1 MKLLVNILIVL
12 LLLCGDITAQWRHQN
27 SGTTANLG
35 SVFFIDANIGWAC
48 GGGGKI
54 IKTTNGGLDW
64 FDQNSNTTAGLNTIQ
79 FVDANN
85 GWACGGNQILRTA
98 DGGLIWSVQNFPS
111 STSIYTIQFVDTN
124 IGWITSVFADTSYIQ
139 KSTDGG
145 DTWRVQHQSQYGEY
159 ESMHFLDENTGWVT
173 HWIDYSGILKTT
185 DGGNIWIQYNANFG
199 SQKQTSFVDNLTG
212 WISHNTLGSYEI
224 SKSTD
229 GGVTWFSQ
237 IMETA
242 KFIKSINFPSSNIGY
257 AAGWEMFIPPNPDQ
271 GFIMKTTDGGSSWI
285 EQYRDY
291 GDYNSIFFVSDQLGW
306 AVGNNGKI
314 LYTPNGGLPVELI
327 NFTADIIDNEVI
339 LNWTTATETNNLGF
353 EVEKKIS
360 NWQKIAFVKGHGTT
374 TEPQFYSF
382 IDESVASGNY
392 QYRLKQIDYDGSFE
406 YSGIVEVEV
415 GLPTEFSLEQN
426 YPNPFNPST
435 MIRYEIPGQARND
448 NMLVVLKVYDV
459 LGNEIATLVNEEKPS
474 GTYEV
479 EFYGTGLTRQFVS
492 LKVYDVLG
500 NEIAILV
507 NEEKPVGSYEVEF
520 DGAGLPSGIYFYQL
534 KTESYIKT
542 KKMIIIK

>member
-1 MKLLVNILIVL
+1 MKALINFLIVL
-12 LLLCGDITAQWRHQN
+12 LLLSGDITAQWFHQN

-48 GGGGKI
+48 GTGGKI

-64 FDQNSNTTAGLNTIQ
+64 FDQISNTTVWLNTIQ
-79 FVDANN
+79 FIDASN
-85 GWACGGNQILRTA
+85 GWACGSNQILKTT

-111 STSIYTIQFVDTN
+111 STNIYAIQFVNTN
-124 IGWITSVFADTSYIQ
+124 IGWVTSHFADSGYIH
-139 KSTDGG
+139 KSIDGG
-145 DTWRVQHQSQYGEY
+145 VTWTIQHQAQYEYY
-159 ESMHFLDENTGWVT
+159 ESMHFIDENTGWVT
-173 HWIDYSGILKTT
+173 FCSGSSGVLKTT
-185 DGGNIWIQYNANFG
+185 DGGNFWTQYNANF
-199 SQKQTSFVDNLTG
+199 SCSPMDIWFVNNLTG
-212 WISHNTLGSYEI
+212 WVSHNTLGSYGI

-229 GGVTWFSQ
+229 GGITWFIQ
-237 IMETA
+237 IQESA
-242 KFIKSINFPSSNIGY
+242 KFIHSINFPNSNIGY
-257 AAGWEMFIPPNPDQ
+257 AVGWQMYIPPNPDQ
-271 GFIMKTTDGGSSWI
+271 EFIMKTSDGGSNWF
-285 EQYRDY
+285 EQSR
-291 GDYNSIFFVSDQLGW
+291 GVGVLNSIFFVSDQLGW

-327 NFTADIIDNEVI
+327 NFTADIIDNDVI
-339 LNWTTATETNNLGF
+339 LNWTTATEANNLGF

-382 IDESVASGNY
+382 IDESVAPGNY

-479 EFYGTGLTRQFVS
+479 EFYGTGLT
-492 LKVYDVLG
+492 
-500 NEIAILV
+500 
-507 NEEKPVGSYEVEF
+507 
-520 DGAGLPSGIYFYQL
+520 SGIYFYQL
-534 KTESYIKT
+534 KADSYINT